1 MRRTDNVLNFFKSTN
16 WKVRKNN
23 RYFWLTFIPAVI
35 VLITSVL
42 AVFNVNVDLTGISS
56 KLQEVV
62 IAIFAVLGLLGV
74 VNDPTSGD
82 GLGDSQL
89 AMTYTR
95 PGINEDEF
103 DDDVADDSE
112 EIENDF
118 YEEDTFSK
126 EIE

>member
-1 MRRTDNVLNFFKSTN
+1 MLNFFKSTN

-23 RYFWLTFIPAVI
+23 KYFWLTFIPAVI

-118 YEEDTFSK
+118 YEEDAFSE

>member
-1 MRRTDNVLNFFKSTN
+1 MLNFFKSTN

-62 IAIFAVLGLLGV
+62 IAIFAILGLLGV

-82 GLGDSQL
+82 GLGDSPL

-118 YEEDTFSK
+118 YEEDAFSE